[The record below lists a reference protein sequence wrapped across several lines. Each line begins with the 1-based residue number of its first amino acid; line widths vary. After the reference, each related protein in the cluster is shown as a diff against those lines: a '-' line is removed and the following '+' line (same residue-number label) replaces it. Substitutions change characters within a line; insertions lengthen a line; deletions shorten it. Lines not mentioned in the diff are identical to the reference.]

1 MRVEAF
7 DVRYSY
13 GPNLPDTL
21 SGISLDVSEGLL
33 YGIIGPNGSGK
44 STLLRVI
51 GGISRPSSGAV
62 LYDGCSISEF
72 SPRQAAR
79 TVAAVASGEPV
90 IFPFTVEEIVM
101 MGRSPYLR
109 PLQSESLE
117 DIALVAQAME
127 RTGVAHLA
135 SRRIMELS
143 TGERQ
148 RVLIARALAQQPK
161 VLLLDEPTAHLDVN
175 YQVEIMELATS
186 LAHDSG
192 ITTIAV
198 LHDLNLAGRYCDM
211 LAMIKDGQVAA
222 EGSPGE
228 VLTEENLLE
237 VYGVRAVV
245 ARRPELDR
253 PAVFVLSG
261 SSTPSGAET
270 DDWGGIADEHRKHDA
285 AGG

>member
-1 MRVEAF
+1 MRVEAV

-21 SGISLDVSEGLL
+21 KGISLDVPSGSL

-51 GGISRPSSGAV
+51 GGVARPCHGAV
-62 LYDGCSISEF
+62 FYDGRNISEL
-72 SPRQAAR
+72 SPREAAR
-79 TVAAVASGEPV
+79 QVAAVASGEPV

-101 MGRSPYLR
+101 MGRAPYLR
-109 PLQSESLE
+109 PLQSESAE
-117 DIALVAQAME
+117 DITHVAQAMD
-127 RTGVAHLA
+127 RTGVTHLA

-148 RVLIARALAQQPK
+148 RVLIARALAQQPM

-175 YQVEIMELATS
+175 YQVGIMELATS

-198 LHDLNLAGRYCDM
+198 LHDLNLAGRYCDR
-211 LAMIKDGQVAA
+211 LAMIQDGQVVA
-222 EGSPGE
+222 EGCPDE
-228 VLTEENLLE
+228 VLTEANLLD

-253 PAVFVLSG
+253 PAVFVISG
-261 SSTPSGAET
+261 SSDG
-270 DDWGGIADEHRKHDA
+270 DGKG
-285 AGG
+285 